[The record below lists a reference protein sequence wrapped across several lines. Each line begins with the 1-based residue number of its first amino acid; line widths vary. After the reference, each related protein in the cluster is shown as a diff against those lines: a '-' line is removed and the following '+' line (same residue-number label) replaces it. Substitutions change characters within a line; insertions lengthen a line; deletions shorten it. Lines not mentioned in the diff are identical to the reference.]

1 MTTHVAP
8 DVQNLRHEVQQ
19 KYTELA
25 ESPDLTF
32 HFHHGRPLAQIL
44 GYPMEQ
50 VDAMPSQAIE
60 SFAGVGNPF
69 SLGAIQ
75 PGETVLDLG
84 SGAGLRLFHRRA
96 SRWSQRPR
104 YRHRYDRSHAG

>member
-1 MTTHVAP
+1 MSTHVAP
-8 DVQNLRHEVQQ
+8 DVKNLRLEVKE

-32 HFHHGRPLAQIL
+32 HFHHGRPLAEIL

-69 SLGAIQ
+69 SLGTIQ
-75 PGETVLDLG
+75 PGETVMDQGSTVSLPGKPLDQMAV
-84 SGAGLRLFHRRA
+84 S
-96 SRWSQRPR
+96 SEST
-104 YRHRYDRSHAG
+104 